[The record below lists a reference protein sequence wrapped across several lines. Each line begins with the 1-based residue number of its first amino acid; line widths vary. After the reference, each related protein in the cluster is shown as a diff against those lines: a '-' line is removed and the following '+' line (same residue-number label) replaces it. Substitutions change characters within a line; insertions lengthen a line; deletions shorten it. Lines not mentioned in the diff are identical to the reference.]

1 MLKVHG
7 DMSQLEESLGHKF
20 EKREL
25 LMQALTH
32 SSATAE
38 NAMLPCNERLE
49 FLGDTVLQMVVTDYI
64 FRHYPQIPEGQ
75 LTRMRAAAV
84 SEPSLAKL
92 AETLNLG
99 EYLIMGKGAG
109 SKNGRHLPSVLSDA
123 MEAVVAAIYL
133 EAGFVPCQKLLLPA
147 LIPVLEANRESGGRD
162 EKTLLQEK
170 LQVNGAV
177 EIRYE
182 LIGQDG
188 PPHDR
193 TFVMA
198 VFCNGQELAR
208 GEGKSKKAA
217 QKAAAALA
225 LDQMEKEESH

>member
-7 DMSQLEESLGHKF
+7 DMSQLEESLGQKF

-133 EAGFVPCQKLLLPA
+133 EAGKKYEIYFNHTCLY
-147 LIPVLEANRESGGRD
+147 LEPLEVRLAWTTPS
-162 EKTLLQEK
+162 
-170 LQVNGAV
+170 
-177 EIRYE
+177 
-182 LIGQDG
+182 
-188 PPHDR
+188 
-193 TFVMA
+193 MA
-198 VFCNGQELAR
+198 
-208 GEGKSKKAA
+208 KKA
-217 QKAAAALA
+217 
-225 LDQMEKEESH
+225 MVTN

>member
-1 MLKVHG
+1 MLKVQG
-7 DMSQLEESLGHKF
+7 DIAPLENALGHRF
-20 EKREL
+20 ENREL

-32 SSATAE
+32 SSAAAE
-38 NAMLPCNERLE
+38 VPTLTCNERLE

-109 SKNGRHLPSVLSDA
+109 TRNGRHLPSVLSDA

-133 EAGFVPCQKLLLPA
+133 EAGFAPCQKLLLPA
-147 LIPVLEANRESGGRD
+147 LIPVLEANRASGGRD
-162 EKTLLQEK
+162 EKTMLQEK
-170 LQVNGAV
+170 LQVNGTV

-182 LIGQDG
+182 LIGQEG

-193 TFVMA
+193 TFTMA
-198 VFCNGQELAR
+198 VFCDGKELAR
-208 GEGKSKKAA
+208 GTGKSKKAA
-217 QKAAAALA
+217 QKAAAACA
-225 LDQMEKEESH
+225 LEAMDKEESH

>member
-1 MLKVHG
+1 MLKVQG
-7 DMSQLEESLGHKF
+7 DVAPLEKALGHVFVNKN
-20 EKREL
+20 L

-38 NAMLPCNERLE
+38 VSSLPCNERLE

-92 AETLNLG
+92 AESLNLS

-109 SKNGRHLPSVLSDA
+109 SEKGRHLPSVLSDA

-133 EAGFVPCQKLLLPA
+133 EAGFAPCQKLLLPA

-162 EKTLLQEK
+162 EKTLLQER
-170 LQVNGAV
+170 LQVNGTV
-177 EIRYE
+177 EIKYE
-182 LIGQDG
+182 LIGQEG

-193 TFVMA
+193 SFTMA
-198 VFCNGQELAR
+198 VFCDGKELAR
-208 GEGKSKKAA
+208 GTGKSKKAA
-217 QKAAAALA
+217 QKAAAACA
-225 LDQMEKEESH
+225 LDMMDKEDTH